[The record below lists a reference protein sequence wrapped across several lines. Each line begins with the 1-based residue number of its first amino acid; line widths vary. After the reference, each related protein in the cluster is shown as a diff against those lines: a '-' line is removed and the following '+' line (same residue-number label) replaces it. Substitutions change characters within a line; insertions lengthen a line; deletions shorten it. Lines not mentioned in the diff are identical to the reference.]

1 MNLASVV
8 AVNIIVVAA
17 VVAAIVSSAS
27 CQLPRFALKIQRERL
42 NTSYKGE
49 QISYIN

>member
-17 VVAAIVSSAS
+17 VVAAIVAS
-27 CQLPRFALKIQRERL
+27 CQLPRFALKTL
-42 NTSYKGE
+42 NAKG
-49 QISYIN
+49 